1 MGERRTDD
9 KGWMEGGEA
18 KSKSSRIRKA
28 QVRVGESGGTEMEG
42 ISMGRKEGVDG
53 FRRRRGGDGDTGSRS
68 VSCEAETIEGRRLTR
83 RRHAKAT

>member
-1 MGERRTDD
+1 MVWRMGGRWTDG

-28 QVRVGESGGTEMEG
+28 QVRVGDSGAMVMDG

-53 FRRRRGGDGDTGSRS
+53 FRRRDWFQVS
-68 VSCEAETIEGRRLTR
+68 VV
-83 RRHAKAT
+83 